1 MKISELNF
9 NDLNKFTFND
19 IFKRAYKDLR
29 IKTFILFTIMG
40 MVPFVT
46 FIIAGAYNMVE
57 EQKVVAKE
65 TGSLRNSIISDH
77 MTDLI
82 KKNQVVLQSLAMS
95 PNLIEY
101 LNNPTEERYNYV
113 AKILRDMDDIFNDG
127 NLTALTRADGWQVFR
142 SDGATLV
149 NLQKRQHF
157 QEAMKGRSYVSDI
170 IASMATGK
178 MIVVLA
184 VPVLDLDGKPVG
196 MVQRNFNLTALQN
209 YVKLWDDSESSVIV
223 MDRNHRVIANSDNV
237 VGIGNEY
244 IVDNT
249 YKSIL
254 GTIYNSTGAKE
265 ITINGEKTLF
275 VYSRNIDTG
284 WIILTL
290 RPYKHIMNKV
300 YEKSEQA
307 LIFGL
312 CTMLL
317 AMIVAYILA
326 LRVANPIIEIT
337 NAVDKIAEG
346 DTSVQNLEVNRD
358 DELGQM
364 AAAFNRLRSERDT
377 FQTESELDKLTDL
390 LNKKAMENL
399 CRQKLKTL
407 TATDS
412 AGDSSN
418 ILMAFYIIDLDHFKE
433 VNDFLGHQF
442 GDKVLVEF
450 SKGLKKIFHSNES
463 IGRFGG
469 DEFIVT
475 IENPSSL
482 EDVLCK
488 AEQVRQ
494 VAKYLTIDG
503 KKDFV
508 TASIGIAIAPHDGR
522 DYDTLF
528 SAADRAVYHVKNSG
542 KDNFYCE
549 FFAKQQAEDE

>member
-1 MKISELNF
+1 MKISQL
-9 NDLNKFTFND
+9 KFND
-19 IFKRAYKDLR
+19 ITKRAFKDLR
-29 IKTFILFTIMG
+29 TKIFILFTIMG
-40 MVPFVT
+40 MVPFLI

-57 EQKVVAKE
+57 EQKVIAKE
-65 TGSLRNSIISDH
+65 TGTLRNAIISGH

-95 PNLIEY
+95 PNLIDY
-101 LNNPTEERYNYV
+101 LKNPTEERYNYV
-113 AKILRDMDDIFNDG
+113 TKILSDTDDIFNDG

-149 NLQKRQHF
+149 NLKKRQHF

-170 IASMATGK
+170 IASMSTGK

-184 VPVLDLDGKPVG
+184 VPVIDLEGKPVG
-196 MVQRNFNLTALQN
+196 MVQRNFNLNILQD
-209 YVKLWDDSESSVIV
+209 YVKLWDDSENSIIV
-223 MDRNHRVIANSDNV
+223 MDRNYRVIANSDNV
-237 VGIGNEY
+237 TGLGNEY
-244 IVDNT
+244 VVDST
-249 YKSIL
+249 YKSII
-254 GTIYNSTGAKE
+254 GTIYNSNGAKE
-265 ITINGEKTLF
+265 VTINGEKTLF

-300 YEKSEQA
+300 YDKSQQA
-307 LIFGL
+307 LVFGL
-312 CTMLL
+312 CTMLM

-326 LRVANPIIEIT
+326 MRVANPIIEIT
-337 NAVDKIAEG
+337 NVVDKIAEG

-364 AAAFNRLRSERDT
+364 AAAFNRLRYERDT
-377 FQTESELDKLTDL
+377 FQTESELDRLTGL

-399 CRQKLKTL
+399 CRQKLKAL
-407 TATDS
+407 TNS
-412 AGDSSN
+412 AGDNDSSD

-433 VNDFLGHQF
+433 VNDLLGHQF

-450 SKGLKKIFHSNES
+450 STGLKKISHPNES

-469 DEFIVT
+469 DEFILT
-475 IENPSSL
+475 TDNPSSL
-482 EDVLCK
+482 EAVLRK
-488 AEQVRQ
+488 AEQIRR

-503 KKDFV
+503 STDFV
-508 TASIGIAIAPHDGR
+508 TASIGIAIAPHDGL

-528 SAADRAVYHVKNSG
+528 AVADKAVYHVKNSG

-549 FFAKQQAEDE
+549 FFAKQQAAEDDETN

>member
-29 IKTFILFTIMG
+29 IKIFILFTIMG

-65 TGSLRNSIISDH
+65 TGLLRNSIISDH

-178 MIVVLA
+178 MIVVLV

-196 MVQRNFNLTALQN
+196 MVQSNCNLTAWQD

-237 VGIGNEY
+237 IGIGNEY

-265 ITINGEKTLF
+265 VTINGEKTLF

-412 AGDSSN
+412 AGDSDN

-450 SKGLKKIFHSNES
+450 SKGLKKISHQNDS

-469 DEFIVT
+469 DEFILT
-475 IENPSSL
+475 TDNPSSL
-482 EDVLCK
+482 EAVLRK
-488 AEQVRQ
+488 AEQIRR